1 MLVSLVCYSHSA
13 AKRLFGPLLRKDS
26 AENIHMV
33 VSAGR
38 THLDSVWGFNFE
50 KQVPATQNLHY
61 LAGTIHFARLRLAL
75 LARYGI

>member
-1 MLVSLVCYSHSA
+1 
-13 AKRLFGPLLRKDS
+13 
-26 AENIHMV
+26 MV
-33 VSAGR
+33 VSAAR
-38 THLDSVWGFNFE
+38 THLNSVWGFKFE